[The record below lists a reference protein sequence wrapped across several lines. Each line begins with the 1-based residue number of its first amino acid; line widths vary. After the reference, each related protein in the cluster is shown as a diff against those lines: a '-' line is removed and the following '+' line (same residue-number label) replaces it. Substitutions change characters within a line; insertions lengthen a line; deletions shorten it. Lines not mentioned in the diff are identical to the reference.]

1 MNDRKYIYIYMFC
14 ALRPNRAHQGPMRG
28 QRSRSWKRR
37 LWPQG
42 VLEELPSKG
51 RWSER
56 TRSMSA
62 GMRHIVLLF
71 VHFFPLPDYH
81 VGAITDVFN
90 LSFYLVSLCA
100 LRLSLN
106 ISCIHFVCFLEYVS
120 WCDHRYVRTS
130 YVSYFCVCFLSY
142 LS

>member
-1 MNDRKYIYIYMFC
+1 MFC

-28 QRSRSWKRR
+28 QRSRPWKRR

-56 TRSMSA
+56 TRNMSA
-62 GMRHIVLLF
+62 GMRHILLLF
-71 VHFFPLPDYH
+71 VRFFPLPDYH